1 MIIFEMQN
9 FYKKKR
15 GSCPPFPYC
24 YFSAFSTSILRCLC
38 SVAFTPQSQVIFLYN
53 VLTSC
58 LPKTAY
64 ILKLLSLKLLLCEI
78 FLLEIK
84 LIYFLNML
92 LSLRNLLQRNPV
104 LTIARRPSV
113 VIKLHCNYCHRQSI
127 RRLPLLMQ

>member
-1 MIIFEMQN
+1 MQN
-9 FYKKKR
+9 FYKKKE
-15 GSCPPFPYC
+15 GLMPPLSVLLLFRLQHFHP
-24 YFSAFSTSILRCLC
+24 SMLMLRCLY
-38 SVAFTPQSQVIFLYN
+38 PQSQVIFLYN

-92 LSLRNLLQRNPV
+92 LLLRNLLQRNPV